1 MYHVKQVG
9 KIMKKKKIINQK
21 YQFYGK
27 DKQLIK
33 P

>member
-1 MYHVKQVG
+1 MLVDETIQ
-9 KIMKKKKIINQK
+9 KKNKLAQK
-21 YQFYGK
+21 YQFYGG

>member
-1 MYHVKQVG
+1 MLVDE
-9 KIMKKKKIINQK
+9 IIKKRIIINQK
-21 YQFYGK
+21 YQFYDE